1 MRTIASLAL
10 AAALFAAP
18 AHAQFGNILD
28 KINQNKDK
36 IVKGAKVAK
45 EASREFTEDEEANIG
60 RVVAAR
66 VLATYPLLDDSDLQT
81 YVTLVGN
88 TVAAYSSRPTLE
100 WHFAVID
107 TPIVNAF
114 SAPGGFVF
122 ITSGALKDIHSEA
135 ELATLLGHE
144 IAHVTQKHILRE
156 IKRGNVI
163 SAGADLAQSASNN
176 SALTDEFGKKV
187 GQIAYD
193 KLFNTGLGRADENEA
208 DKLGVQLA
216 DAAGYRA
223 AAFIDFVETLH
234 KLEGTSELKQL
245 TKTHPSPTDRIAT
258 IKPLVKAGRGALLAE
273 RWQDW
278 TK

>member
-1 MRTIASLAL
+1 MRTIVNFAL
-10 AAALFAAP
+10 AAALLASP

-45 EASREFTEDEEANIG
+45 EATREFTEDEEANIG

-66 VLATYPLLDDSDLQT
+66 VLATYPLATDAEIQK

-88 TVAAYSSRPTLE
+88 TVAAYSTRPTLE
-100 WHFAVID
+100 WHFAVIE

-114 SAPGGFVF
+114 STPGGFIFV
-122 ITSGALKDIHSEA
+122 TTGALQNIHSEA
-135 ELATLLGHE
+135 ELAALLGHE

-163 SAGADLAQSASNN
+163 SAGADLASSAANG
-176 SALTDEFGKKV
+176 SALTDEFGRKV
-187 GQIAYD
+187 GQIAWD
-193 KLFNTGLGRADENEA
+193 KLFNTGLGRSDENEA
-208 DKLGVQLA
+208 DRLGVQLA

-223 AAFIDFVETLH
+223 AAFIDFLETLH
-234 KLEGTSELKQL
+234 KLEGSSELKQL
-245 TKTHPSPTDRIAT
+245 IKTHPSPTDRITT
-258 IKPLVKAGRGALLAE
+258 IKPLVKADRGVLLAD
-273 RWQDW
+273 RW
-278 TK
+278 KEFVE